1 MTSRSRS
8 SPRRG
13 NRATPAN
20 ARRGAAGRRFPLLA
34 AGAFLFVVL
43 CWPAH
48 ALTFDEARH
57 LLSRTGFGAPSAD
70 AVAALMPLDHEAAV
84 DRLLGGLR
92 AAPMTPP
99 PPWVGERPPPSAA
112 WTALSADE
120 RRALRARR
128 TERGRELREW
138 WLGEML
144 ETASP
149 LTERLVLFW
158 HNHFP
163 SSLLRVKWPAY
174 LYRQNATFRSLA
186 AGNFAD
192 LLRQVAKQ
200 PAMLIYLDGQTN
212 RAGNPNENFAREFL
226 ELFTF
231 GEGQGYTEGDI
242 REAAR
247 AFTGWRIDPESGGF
261 TFAAA
266 LHDGTM
272 KTFMGRHGRFTGD
285 DIIDIVL
292 AEPRVAEHI
301 TEKLWRVF
309 VSPSPAPI
317 EVSRLAQIFRRS
329 GYALGPL
336 LRGLLTS
343 PQFRAA
349 ANRGVLVKSPLDL
362 SIGTLRLLR
371 LRSDD
376 KGWLASFNRRLG
388 QDILDPPN
396 VQGWLGGTTWITSAT
411 LVARNAFLLDVWGSA
426 EKTAMAPADQLTRL
440 LLPLPAA
447 TPAPAG
453 EEPRAHL
460 RRLLLDPAFQLK

>member
-1 MTSRSRS
+1 MFAGQNTIAG
-8 SPRRG
+8 RRTG
-13 NRATPAN
+13 
-20 ARRGAAGRRFPLLA
+20 ARRGRAGWGFPVLGPAAVASLA
-34 AGAFLFVVL
+34 LVL
-43 CWPAH
+43 ALGWPAH

-57 LLSRTGFGAPSAD
+57 LLSRTGFGAPSVD
-70 AVAALMPLDHEAAV
+70 SVTALMPLDHTAAV

-92 AAPMTPP
+92 REPMTPP
-99 PPWVGERPPPSAA
+99 PPWVGERPPPPAA
-112 WTALSADE
+112 WAALSAAE
-120 RRALRARR
+120 QRALRARR
-128 TERGRELREW
+128 RERGRDLREW

-144 ETASP
+144 ETTSP

-158 HNHFP
+158 HNHLP
-163 SSLLRVKWPAY
+163 SSLRQVKWPAY
-174 LYRQNATFRSLA
+174 IYRQNATFRRHA

-200 PAMLIYLDGQTN
+200 PAMLLYLDGQTN

-231 GEGQGYTEGDI
+231 GEGRGYTEGDI

-261 TFAAA
+261 TFASD
-266 LHDGTM
+266 LHDGGI
-272 KTFMGRHGRFTGD
+272 KTFMGRRGRFTGD

-292 AEPRVAEHI
+292 DEPRVAKHI

-309 VSPSPAPI
+309 VSPSPAPT
-317 EVSRLAQIFRRS
+317 EVDRLATQFRRS
-329 GYALGPL
+329 SHVLGPL
-336 LRGLLTS
+336 LRGLLNS

-349 ANRGVLVKSPLDL
+349 ANRGVLVKSPIDL
-362 SIGTLRLLR
+362 SVGTLRLLQ

-376 KGWLASFNRRLG
+376 RGWLASFNRRLG
-388 QDILDPPN
+388 QDVLDPPN
-396 VQGWLGGTTWITSAT
+396 VRGWPGGTTWITSAT
-411 LVARNAFLLDVWGSA
+411 LPARHAFLLDVWQSA
-426 EKTAMAPADQLTRL
+426 EKTAIAPAGRLAPL

-447 TPAPAG
+447 VPVIAG
-453 EEPRAHL
+453 EGPHARQ